1 MMMMMI
7 SPDLG
12 LVQPFPLYFAT
23 RRHHAVK
30 RCSLTPDSR
39 VGGVRAGA
47 GGRVNG
53 WMGRS
58 AVGNSDKHS
67 YGDKAAEAAA
77 ERGFGVNGVGGAQSI
92 LNPHG
97 TRPPNPADTIAATAG
112 RLTVKIAYNMYS
124 PCSRFACRII
134 RTHFY
139 ISTM

>member
-12 LVQPFPLYFAT
+12 LVQPFLLYFAT

-77 ERGFGVNGVGGAQSI
+77 ERGFGVKGWGAPNQYST
-92 LNPHG
+92 LTAHA
-97 TRPPNPADTIAATAG
+97 PPTPRTP
-112 RLTVKIAYNMYS
+112 S
-124 PCSRFACRII
+124 PPPPDG
-134 RTHFY
+134 
-139 ISTM
+139 